1 MIFLAPL
8 WPIGLQ
14 TVRMCCMLRVA
25 ALRLIGSLTLSDQLC
40 GCVGVVLTGRV
51 EGTDFRLIKRCLGTK
66 KGLCRE
72 TPPYP
77 RHCCVNMPTSKV
89 APAYLSVY
97 ETPAKSERERGTER
111 VREPC
116 VHAGEPAR
124 SVRKMF
130 CSVRNVAINKL
141 LCVNSLFDS
150 RIHDLK
156 SRSPQFCR
164 NVTVE
169 SDIFCHILKKN
180 TI

>member
-97 ETPAKSERERGTER
+97 KTPAKSERERGTER
-111 VREPC
+111 DRAVRTCRGTGAQCQEDVLLRYEC
-116 VHAGEPAR
+116 CDYQIIM
-124 SVRKMF
+124 RKF
-130 CSVRNVAINKL
+130 PV
-141 LCVNSLFDS
+141 
-150 RIHDLK
+150 
-156 SRSPQFCR
+156 
-164 NVTVE
+164 
-169 SDIFCHILKKN
+169 
-180 TI
+180 